1 MARGGVAAYFAA
13 MLNDRTTTLDLL
25 LTRRSGK
32 PRDMVSPGPGA
43 DELATMLAVAA
54 RVPDHGKIAPWRF
67 VVIPTD
73 AREAFADTLE
83 AALLAERPDADARDR
98 ADARQFATQAPTL
111 IAVLSVP
118 DRAHK
123 IPVWEQELS
132 AGIAAYNLEL
142 AAHAMGYVGGWLTGW
157 AAYSVRVYEALGGE
171 PGGRVAG
178 FLFFGTPARA
188 LDERPRPALAD
199 VAREWRPR
207 A

>member
-1 MARGGVAAYFAA
+1 
-13 MLNDRTTTLDLL
+13 MLNDRATTIDLL

-32 PRDMVSPGPGA
+32 PRDMIAPGPSA
-43 DELATMLAVAA
+43 AEVETMLNIAA

-67 VVIPTD
+67 VVI
-73 AREAFADTLE
+73 AERAAFASVLERALTAEQPGADTREL
-83 AALLAERPDADARDR
+83 
-98 ADARQFATQAPTL
+98 ADARQFALQAPTL

-157 AAYSVRVYEALGGE
+157 AAYSPAVYASLGGE

-178 FLFFGTPARA
+178 FLFFGTPARE
-188 LDERPRPALAD
+188 LDERPRPT
-199 VAREWRPR
+199 VAQVSRVWHAP

>member
-1 MARGGVAAYFAA
+1 
-13 MLNDRTTTLDLL
+13 MLNDLASTLDLL

-32 PRDMVSPGPGA
+32 PRDMIAPGPDA
-43 DELATMLAVAA
+43 DELATMLAAA
-54 RVPDHGKIAPWRF
+54 SRVPDHGKIAPWRF
-67 VVIPTD
+67 VLIPAE
-73 AREAFADTLE
+73 AREAFADALE
-83 AALLAERPDADARDR
+83 TAMVAEMPEAGARDR

-111 IAVLSVP
+111 VAVLSVP

-157 AAYSVRVYEALGGE
+157 AAYSPRVYEALGGE

-178 FLFFGTPARA
+178 FLFFGTPSRP
-188 LDERPRPALAD
+188 LDERPRPAVGD
-199 VAREWRPR
+199 VARTWMPR